1 MGHANPQK
9 LFAFHVRLWA
19 ATALAIVVCA
29 CSPATVHIVTSPE
42 FRGEVV
48 TPIVILPFQ
57 LDSLKDS
64 TRQFQL
70 SNSDV
75 TPTATAVVTD
85 LFYKNLSKKSA
96 FSLIPL
102 DRVNA
107 AVDAFT
113 LPLLDRDPS
122 YEIARKIGEVLEA
135 KTVLVG
141 SVSQYRDRVGNAFGI
156 SRPASVGFEARL
168 VSVIDGETLWE
179 GHFFETQRPMT
190 SDLQGF
196 LQRRRWLTAE
206 ELAED
211 GVKQILDQGW
221 E

>member
-1 MGHANPQK
+1 M
-9 LFAFHVRLWA
+9 
-19 ATALAIVVCA
+19 VCA

-48 TPIVILPFQ
+48 TPIAILPFQ

-113 LPLLDRDPS
+113 LPLLDRDPT

-141 SVSQYRDRVGNAFGI
+141 SVSQYR
-156 SRPASVGFEARL
+156 
-168 VSVIDGETLWE
+168 
-179 GHFFETQRPMT
+179 
-190 SDLQGF
+190 
-196 LQRRRWLTAE
+196 
-206 ELAED
+206 
-211 GVKQILDQGW
+211 
-221 E
+221 